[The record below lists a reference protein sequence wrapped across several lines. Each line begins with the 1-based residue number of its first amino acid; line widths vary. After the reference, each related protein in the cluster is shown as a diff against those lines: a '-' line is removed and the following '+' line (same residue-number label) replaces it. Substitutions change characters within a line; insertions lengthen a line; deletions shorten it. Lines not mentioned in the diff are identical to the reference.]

1 MEHVFP
7 IALVTNLNSKNE
19 TEIGEL
25 LAENVDTMLDN
36 NANLRADRFDK
47 RLKAVIN
54 DYGMPS
60 HGNFSTPRDGMTSRP
75 RPKLY
80 GINRTVINREAKNG
94 GSHQSKMF
102 VGKKDIPS
110 EPDVRAALPDDQFAK
125 RLSKS
130 QINIFFVNRHTRK
143 KGNSHGKGGMLKDAK
158 TDNLRKNG
166 GGGVLVGDGGGGD
179 VPQQKEDYSVQLPV
193 RGMISGDS
201 QDLYQSKCIFRL

>member
-7 IALVTNLNSKNE
+7 IALETSLNSKNE

-25 LAENVDTMLDN
+25 LAENLDTMLDN

-47 RLKAVIN
+47 RLKSVIN

-60 HGNFSTPRDGMTSRP
+60 HGNYSTPRHGMTLRP

-94 GSHQSKMF
+94 ASHQSKMF
-102 VGKKDIPS
+102 VGKKDIQS
-110 EPDVRAALPDDQFAK
+110 EPDVGAALPDDQFAK

-130 QINIFFVNRHTRK
+130 KISNFLSTDMPGK
-143 KGNSHGKGGMLKDAK
+143 KATAMA
-158 TDNLRKNG
+158 RAA
-166 GGGVLVGDGGGGD
+166 
-179 VPQQKEDYSVQLPV
+179 
-193 RGMISGDS
+193 
-201 QDLYQSKCIFRL
+201 C

>member
-7 IALVTNLNSKNE
+7 IALETSLNSKNE

-60 HGNFSTPRDGMTSRP
+60 HGNLSTPMHGMTSKP

-80 GINRTVINREAKNG
+80 GINRVVINREAKNG
-94 GSHQSKMF
+94 SSHQSKMF
-102 VGKKDIPS
+102 VGKKNIQS
-110 EPDVRAALPDDQFAK
+110 EPHVGALLSDDQFAR
-125 RLSKS
+125 RL
-130 QINIFFVNRHTRK
+130 
-143 KGNSHGKGGMLKDAK
+143 
-158 TDNLRKNG
+158 
-166 GGGVLVGDGGGGD
+166 
-179 VPQQKEDYSVQLPV
+179 
-193 RGMISGDS
+193 
-201 QDLYQSKCIFRL
+201 